1 MNDKNNPGPQ
11 TDPGDSND
19 GVEKL
24 LAEYKSRGLVPEK
37 FTDEIK
43 AAIEAG
49 KEARALRI
57 IVKRR
62 RQSRQENLS
71 EQSE

>member
-1 MNDKNNPGPQ
+1 MTEEDNPDPK

-37 FTDEIK
+37 FTDEVQ

-71 EQSE
+71 DRSE